1 MSSDEDFSLMMEPK
15 PLCEE
20 NLEGVKK
27 MIISCQMQHDQLL
40 REQQDLIQSR
50 DEQRDLAQQFKQRSD
65 RLLKSLEEDRHTYTE
80 NVQSE
85 KEKLVQLKQQD
96 DQLRREIQRAEAAMR
111 EMEANNDD
119 LKKQTSVSAAVPEKR
134 VVFMGLTAG
143 TSDTQR
149 FEMTLRVVYPME
161 GGTALI
167 TFEEEIVARKIL
179 SLTTHEVNLGGEFSI
194 TVEAKPV
201 QLMIPSQVEI
211 DTQVCP
217 RRILISNL
225 PKMDSE
231 RLLNKL
237 EIHFSKTPH
246 GGGEVQECDLLQDSG
261 TVVLTF
267 VRTDVAKGLTEMQY
281 HDVEFERGKKKH
293 RVKVTP
299 FLNGTITNLK
309 TEQVVCPRTVL
320 LTGIPSIME
329 QDSLQDLLEIHFQKS
344 SSGGGEVDAF
354 LYNPLGQQASAL
366 FQEDCPSHK
375 GGAL

>member
-1 MSSDEDFSLMMEPK
+1 MSSDEDFSLVTEVK
-15 PLCEE
+15 PPCEE

-27 MIISCQMQHDQLL
+27 LIMGCQIQHDQLL
-40 REQQDLIQSR
+40 REQQDLVQSR
-50 DEQRDLAQQFKQRSD
+50 DQQRDLAQQFRQRSD
-65 RLLKSLEEDRHTYTE
+65 RLHKSLEEDRRTYAE

-85 KEKLVQLKQQD
+85 KEKLVHLKQQE

-111 EMEANNDD
+111 EMEADNDD

-134 VVFMGLTAG
+134 VVFKGLTAG
-143 TSDTQR
+143 VRDMQL
-149 FEMTLRVVYPME
+149 FDMTLRIVYPME

-179 SLTTHEVNLGGEFSI
+179 SLMKHEVNLGGEFCI

-217 RRILISNL
+217 QRILISNL
-225 PKMDSE
+225 PTMDSE
-231 RLLNKL
+231 TLLNKL

-246 GGGEVQECDLLQDSG
+246 GGGEVQECDLLHDSG

-267 VRTDVAKGLTEMQY
+267 VRTDVAKGLTETQY
-281 HDVEFERGKKKH
+281 HDVKLEKGKKH

-299 FLNGTITNLK
+299 FLNGKITDLK

-366 FQEDCPSHK
+366 FQEDCPSHRE
-375 GGAL
+375 GAL